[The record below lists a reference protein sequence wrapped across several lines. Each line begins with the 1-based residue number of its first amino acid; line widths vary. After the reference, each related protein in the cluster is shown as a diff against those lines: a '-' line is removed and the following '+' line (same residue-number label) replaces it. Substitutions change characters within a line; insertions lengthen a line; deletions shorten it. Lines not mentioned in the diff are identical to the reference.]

1 MKFVI
6 DYDSEVSTKRTEA
19 LTYEK
24 AHDLIIKE
32 LNESKN
38 VLDIDASRVK
48 GDNDKFYKLMSFKR
62 QTGIFTETVT
72 MLVIRK

>member
-1 MKFVI
+1 MKFVVN
-6 DYDSEVSTKRTEA
+6 YESEASTKRTNV
-19 LTYEK
+19 LTWKE

-38 VLDIDASRVK
+38 VLDFDVSCAK

-62 QTGIFTETVT
+62 QTGIFTETVM
-72 MLVIRK
+72 MLMIR

>member
-1 MKFVI
+1 MKFVVN
-6 DYDSEVSTKRTEA
+6 YESEAGTKRTKA
-19 LTYEK
+19 LTWKE

-38 VLDIDASRVK
+38 VLDFNISRVK
-48 GDNDKFYKLMSFKR
+48 GDNDMFYKLASFKR

-72 MLVIRK
+72 MSIIR

>member
-1 MKFVI
+1 MKFVVN
-6 DYDSEVSTKRTEA
+6 YESEVNTKRTKA
-19 LTYEK
+19 LTWKE

-38 VLDIDASRVK
+38 IIDFDVSCVK

-62 QTGIFTETVT
+62 QTGIFTETV
-72 MLVIRK
+72 MILMIR

>member
-1 MKFVI
+1 MKFVVN
-6 DYDSEVSTKRTEA
+6 YESEVSTKRTKA
-19 LTYEK
+19 LTWKE

-38 VLDIDASRVK
+38 ILDFDVTRAK

-62 QTGIFTETVT
+62 QTGICTEIVM
-72 MLVIRK
+72 MLMIK